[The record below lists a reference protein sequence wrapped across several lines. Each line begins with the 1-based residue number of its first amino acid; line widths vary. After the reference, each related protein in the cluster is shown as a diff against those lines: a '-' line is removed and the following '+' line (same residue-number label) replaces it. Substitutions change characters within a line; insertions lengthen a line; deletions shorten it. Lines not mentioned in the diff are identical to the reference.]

1 LDDLVKLIALILFL
15 LISWISSERGRAAKQ
30 KQAQAMRRAMD
41 PKEAEREARA
51 RAEARALAQAEA
63 EAEAQTRNPT
73 AARPKAHPAPPQRES
88 METVVRRKVE
98 ELFGPLDREPPPP
111 AHRASREEKE
121 QARQAARRRVE
132 RAAQAAEARI
142 EEMRLHEPAPP
153 QPALRQKKPSPAG
166 AAALAE
172 IAATSLRHLG
182 TITTA
187 KRASRPETREPRAA
201 QFLRSRND
209 LRRAMIVSQIL
220 GRPRSEEPNPT
231 DPLPRGHP

>member
-1 LDDLVKLIALILFL
+1 LNDFVQIIALLLFI
-15 LISWISSERGRAAKQ
+15 LISVISSERSRAAKQ
-30 KQAQAMRRAMD
+30 KQAQAMRRVMD
-41 PKEAEREARA
+41 PKEAEREAQA

-63 EAEAQTRNPT
+63 DAEAQAQHPT
-73 AARPKAHPAPPQRES
+73 AARPRAHPAPPQRES

-98 ELFGPLDREPPPP
+98 ELFGPLDREPAPPV
-111 AHRASREEKE
+111 HRASREEADR
-121 QARQAARRRVE
+121 ARQAARRRVE
-132 RAAQAAEARI
+132 RATEAAEARI
-142 EEMRLHEPAPP
+142 EEMRLHEPTPP